1 MIEMEENHQT
11 LPEKHY
17 ERGMNHNY
25 MILSTY
31 DFFGQEEEEDYTTRM
46 LLGNKIPG
54 LIPMMC
60 RNNMGEKQYCY
71 EINSLQSLDRLY
83 EKQEIGYEALYKLLM
98 GCIRVLERLEEY
110 LLDGTQVVLN
120 PEYIYVH
127 METGEPFFVCYPE
140 YHSDIRYS
148 FMDFMDYLL
157 TKIDHTQEQAVWLGY
172 QVYRYTRNPN
182 YILSE
187 VKELLYKSQERILD
201 EKSEVDDDKADI
213 WEKEKVDHYVRS
225 RGTEDVEPC
234 SYRIEEEIL
243 DDDVKDMDEED
254 TKVAKKSSW
263 RKNIWGGMLC
273 VLLAC
278 SAAGIIFGS
287 KLLNLIPLSQKQE
300 ISLYGAI
307 GMSITAA
314 VIFFA
319 SLVKHWKQE
328 MQIEELAVEEE
339 NEVSYWEQDIEAPYR
354 EESNRV
360 SEKKRTALE
369 ERQCMGQTVGLA
381 GATVLLN
388 QEYEQEHFLNGN
400 INGKEVRVPLKH
412 FPFTIGKLAGFSDFV
427 VHDNTVS
434 RMHAR
439 LEQRDGKVYISDL
452 NSTNG
457 TVRNG
462 DLLAMNE
469 EVALEPGDKLML
481 GRACFTYF

>member
-1 MIEMEENHQT
+1 MEENHQT

-17 ERGMNHNY
+17 ERSMNHNY
-25 MILSTY
+25 MILSSY

-46 LLGNKIPG
+46 LLGNKISG
-54 LIPMMC
+54 LLPVMC
-60 RNNMGEKQYCY
+60 RNHKGEKQYCY

-83 EKQEIGYEALYKLLM
+83 EKQEIGYEALYQLLM

-110 LLDGTQVVLN
+110 LLDGTQILLY

-127 METGEPFFVCYPE
+127 METNEPFLVCYPE
-140 YHSDIRYS
+140 YHGDIRHS
-148 FMDFMDYLL
+148 FMIFIDYLL

-182 YILSE
+182 YVLSE
-187 VKELLYKSQERILD
+187 VKELLYKAQERMQD
-201 EKSEVDDDKADI
+201 EKPQEDVWK
-213 WEKEKVDHYVRS
+213 KEKVNDYVGS
-225 RGTEDVEPC
+225 RGAEDVELC
-234 SYRIEEEIL
+234 SDRTEEEVL
-243 DDDVKDMDEED
+243 DEDVKDMEEKNA
-254 TKVAKKSSW
+254 KVAKKSLW

-287 KLLNLIPLSQKQE
+287 RLLKLTPLSQRQE

-307 GMSITAA
+307 AMSVTAA

-319 SLVKHWKQE
+319 SLVKRWKQE
-328 MQIEELAVEEE
+328 MQIEELAEEE
-339 NEVSYWEQDIEAPYR
+339 EDEVSYWEQDMEEPHR
-354 EESNRV
+354 VESNIV
-360 SEKKRTALE
+360 GEHVVNEKKSNMLREKT
-369 ERQCMGQTVGLA
+369 CMGQTSQLTGE
-381 GATVLLN
+381 TVLLN
-388 QEYEQEHFLNGN
+388 QEYEQEYFLDGN
-400 INGKEVRVPLKH
+400 INGEKVRVPLKH
-412 FPFTIGKLAGFSDFV
+412 FPFTIGKLAGFSDFI

-439 LEQRDGKVYISDL
+439 LEQRNGKVYISDL

-481 GRACFTYF
+481 GRVCFTYCENC